1 MFSSSSSVHPASS
14 KHTARQIQSL
24 LQSWLSARLSSEA
37 LAWLNATILGLGQT
51 HQEFSEQAFLIA
63 FSSLSRRVGKQDL
76 ALTNAELAQAN
87 ALCAGWYPKAWSME
101 QAARSLL
108 LLALPQAEAG
118 SLNKLLENLYPTASI
133 AEAVALHQTLPLLP
147 HGDRYQY
154 WALEGLRSHI
164 TAVFNAVALWN
175 PYPARHFDEAAWNQ
189 LVLKAIFVGS
199 PLQPIWGLDERA
211 NPELARMLIDY
222 VHERWAAHREVTPE
236 LWRLVAPHID
246 QAALPDLARALQT
259 SNELQRH
266 AVGLACVQ
274 STNPSALD
282 LLESYPDLSRFVRSG
297 NLTWELVYRNQ
308 LQVSTV

>member
-1 MFSSSSSVHPASS
+1 MLSSSTEHA
-14 KHTARQIQSL
+14 HEIRYL
-24 LQSWLSARLSSEA
+24 LQSWLSLRLSPEA
-37 LAWLNATILGLGQT
+37 LIWLNATMAG
-51 HQEFSEQAFLIA
+51 EFSEEAFFMA
-63 FSSLSRRVGKQDL
+63 FSSLPRRVGKHDL
-76 ALTNAELAQAN
+76 KLTAAELTQAN
-87 ALCAGWYPKAWSME
+87 ALCPGWYPKAWSVE

-108 LLALPQAEAG
+108 LLGLPQARAG
-118 SLNKLLENLYPTASI
+118 SLNELLGNLYTTAGI

-147 HGDRYQY
+147 HSDRYEY
-154 WALEGLRSHI
+154 WALEGCRSHI

-175 PYPARHFDEAAWNQ
+175 PYPARQFDEATWNQ

-199 PLQPIWGLDERA
+199 PLHPIWGLDERA

-236 LWRLVAPHID
+236 LWRLVAPYVD
-246 QAALPDLARALQT
+246 EGNLPDLLPDLARALDT

-274 STNPSALD
+274 STVPSALE
-282 LLESYPDLSRFVRSG
+282 LLESHPDLSRFVRSG

-308 LQVSTV
+308 RQIGVA

>member
-1 MFSSSSSVHPASS
+1 MFSSSSFFSAE
-14 KHTARQIQSL
+14 HTQEIRCL
-24 LQSWLSARLSSEA
+24 LQSWLSSRLSSEA
-37 LAWLNATILGLGQT
+37 LSWLNAAISDLCQVR
-51 HQEFSEQAFLIA
+51 QEFSEQAFFMA
-63 FSSLSRRVGKQDL
+63 FSSLPRRVGKHDL
-76 ALTNAELAQAN
+76 GLTAAELAQAD
-87 ALCAGWYPKAWSME
+87 ALCPGWYPKAWSVE

-108 LLALPQAEAG
+108 LLSLPQAEAG
-118 SLNKLLENLYPTASI
+118 SLNKLLENLYVTAGIS
-133 AEAVALHQTLPLLP
+133 EAVALHQTLPLLP
-147 HGDRYQY
+147 HGDCYQY

-199 PLQPIWGLDERA
+199 PLHPIWGLDERA

-246 QAALPDLARALQT
+246 QAMLPDLARALQT

-274 STNPSALD
+274 STNPSAMD

-297 NLTWELVYRNQ
+297 NLTWELVYRDQ
-308 LQVSTV
+308 LRVGAV

>member
-1 MFSSSSSVHPASS
+1 MSASS
-14 KHTARQIQSL
+14 IQAIEDARKIRCL
-24 LQSWLSARLSSEA
+24 LQSWLSSRLSSEA
-37 LAWLNATILGLGQT
+37 LAWLNATISGWCQA
-51 HQEFSEQAFLIA
+51 HQEFSEQAFFMA
-63 FSSLSRRVGKQDL
+63 FSTLPRRVGKHDL
-76 ALTNAELAQAN
+76 ALTAAELAQAN
-87 ALCAGWYPKAWSME
+87 ALCAGWYPKVWSVD

-108 LLALPQAEAG
+108 LLGLPQVDAG
-118 SLNKLLENLYPTASI
+118 LMNKLLENLYVTAGM

-147 HGDRYQY
+147 HGDRYEY

-175 PYPARHFDEAAWNQ
+175 P

-199 PLQPIWGLDERA
+199 PLHPIWGLDERA

-236 LWRLVAPHID
+236 LWRLVAPYID
-246 QAALPDLARALQT
+246 QAMLPDLARALKT
-259 SNELQRH
+259 SNDIQRQ

-274 STNPSALD
+274 SAHPSALD

-308 LQVSTV
+308 LQVGAI